1 MIPVRPTLL
10 FLFITPMVSLGQLH
24 PQVIPE
30 RGGSTIQGCDPSL
43 TVDFTA
49 NILGSFAY
57 QFDPVVDQGNTY
69 VVGSVWSYLAGD
81 IEQSTDPELQTVFP
95 GPGEYP
101 VCLTVN
107 ALDAGTFQPCSTST
121 CRLIDALPDSSCLD
135 LNPDFTIGLINDAT
149 ITFQDLTSFSGQSF
163 TTSWS
168 FDDGSTVAGLQATH
182 TFEGSGPHKVCMNVL
197 GGPPG
202 YCSTTLCK
210 WLYLGPGNAPCEL
223 FLDPGFIHASSGQ
236 LVGVLD
242 TSVTSGL
249 DHDITWDFG
258 DGTSAE
264 GAIAVHAY
272 TIPGSYSLCRTLR
285 MWGAVLSDT
294 CLTTECVE
302 INTMTQV
309 GIRDGAGENEWTAS
323 PNPFQDQLVLIGPAA
338 GTEVVSLMDVGGRFV
353 QRWKPAPGQERTV
366 LDLIDLR
373 PGVYLLEVSSVRS
386 VRTLR
391 VIKE

>member
-1 MIPVRPTLL
+1 MIPVRQTLL
-10 FLFITPMVSLGQLH
+10 LLVISPLVSLGQLH
-24 PQVIPE
+24 PQVTAE

-182 TFEGSGPHKVCMNVL
+182 TFEGSGPHKVCMNL
-197 GGPPG
+197 
-202 YCSTTLCK
+202 
-210 WLYLGPGNAPCEL
+210 
-223 FLDPGFIHASSGQ
+223 
-236 LVGVLD
+236 LV
-242 TSVTSGL
+242 
-249 DHDITWDFG
+249 
-258 DGTSAE
+258 
-264 GAIAVHAY
+264 
-272 TIPGSYSLCRTLR
+272 
-285 MWGAVLSDT
+285 
-294 CLTTECVE
+294 
-302 INTMTQV
+302 
-309 GIRDGAGENEWTAS
+309 
-323 PNPFQDQLVLIGPAA
+323 
-338 GTEVVSLMDVGGRFV
+338 
-353 QRWKPAPGQERTV
+353 
-366 LDLIDLR
+366 
-373 PGVYLLEVSSVRS
+373 
-386 VRTLR
+386 
-391 VIKE
+391 